1 MKTLHHLAAIFLLI
15 GVGSCSKDG
24 PEGPVGPKGEQGE
37 RGEQGIQGIKG
48 MDGTMLRYGK
58 GAPSISVG
66 QEGDFYIDMNKS
78 VLYGPKAPTGWGD
91 GVNVIGAKGDKG
103 DKGDKGERGSTGAT
117 GAKGEKGDKGDKG
130 DKGERGSTGATGAK
144 GEKGDK
150 GDKGDKG
157 ERGSTGAT
165 GAKGEKG
172 DKGDKG
178 DKGERGPTGATGAK
192 GEKGDKG
199 DTGATGARGQDGS
212 QFLSGASGPTTQG
225 KAGDFYFHT
234 TTATLYGPKNTA
246 GWGTGVSLKGPK
258 GDKGE
263 DGNANVITMGW
274 TIVTTEYWKNLR
286 GYSSGDRRWLSFDR
300 PGDKALRVVEDIFIV
315 NTNDLTGAVLVY
327 ANNGTGSRMLPFE
340 DRLTAAGHTG
350 TLEHRFV
357 FRGTK
362 IYMVVALRDG
372 TWDTDYIMNTYLP
385 SIRWKVVLIPE
396 MVAQKHATAL
406 SKLNLNNYEAISG
419 YFNLKD

>member
-103 DKGDKGERGSTGAT
+103 DKGDKGERGS
-117 GAKGEKGDKGDKG
+117 
-130 DKGERGSTGATGAK
+130 
-144 GEKGDK
+144 
-150 GDKGDKG
+150 
-157 ERGSTGAT
+157 
-165 GAKGEKG
+165 
-172 DKGDKG
+172 
-178 DKGERGPTGATGAK
+178 TGATGAK